1 MRKDVNTTNINKK
14 TDKVEPAVIF
24 FHKENL
30 TPAGVVI
37 QEAIKERLTNK

>member
-1 MRKDVNTTNINKK
+1 MRKDANTNNTHKKVN
-14 TDKVEPAVIF
+14 KVEPKGIF